1 VSAPTTDGRGGL
13 AGNDILQ
20 ILRRSWHYFA
30 LLAGAIWLIYQVR
43 SILGPF
49 LIGIV
54 LGFILDPALDR
65 LQRRGWSRSRA
76 VLFVFLLGFL
86 TVLAIVLVL
95 VPVLLYQAKAL
106 SATVSESTKRL
117 EVWIETMPGMEAS
130 FEEPPP
136 DATAEPAPSGPSG
149 SERPA
154 ESAAPETESA
164 PPPISASGRQER
176 RTPEEIAAKKAA
188 LRAQWDKW
196 YAKNLP
202 SWVPQG
208 IVDAL
213 PAPDMSD
220 PAAGLAMYRG
230 RIAEWGQRAAASIGG
245 AVWGSVGRLFFYIFT
260 PFVAF
265 YFMRDIDS
273 IRRQVWAWIPDQYHD
288 RCRRA
293 SGALNSMLAR
303 YFRGQLLLMFL
314 VFCTCLVVQIPV
326 RLWLG
331 TDHMLLV
338 AAVDGLLY
346 AVPVAG
352 AWVASITAGVV
363 GYVSADGNP
372 WLAAIAMV
380 VLIQVVNGVFDQVV
394 SPKIAGEK
402 VGLHPLVVIFSVL
415 AGATLLGFV
424 GMLVAVPT
432 AAAIKIAIDT
442 FMPEV
447 LAKEQESAAEAKT

>member
-1 VSAPTTDGRGGL
+1 MSAPTTNGGGPS
-13 AGNDILQ
+13 GNDILQ
-20 ILRRSWHYFA
+20 ILRRSWHYLA
-30 LLAGAIWLIYQVR
+30 LLAGAVWLIYQVR
-43 SILGPF
+43 AILGPF

-86 TVLAIVLVL
+86 AVLAVVLVL

-117 EVWIETMPGMEAS
+117 EAWVETMPGMEAS
-130 FEEPPP
+130 FEEPAP
-136 DATAEPAPSGPSG
+136 DTSAEPAAAGR
-149 SERPA
+149 SEPEPAA
-154 ESAAPETESA
+154 ESAAPEVESA
-164 PPPISASGRQER
+164 PPVSAVR
-176 RTPEEIAAKKAA
+176 RPQRPTREEIAAKKAE
-188 LRAQWDKW
+188 LRARWDEW

-202 SWVPQG
+202 SWAPHG
-208 IVDAL
+208 LIAAL

-265 YFMRDIDS
+265 YFMRDMDS
-273 IRRQVWAWIPDQYHD
+273 IRQQVWAWIPDCYHD

-293 SGALNSMLAR
+293 SSALNSMLAR

-314 VFCTCLVVQIPV
+314 VFCTCLVMQTPI

-372 WLAAIAMV
+372 WLAAIVMV

-447 LAKEQESAAEAKT
+447 LAKEREDAAEAGT